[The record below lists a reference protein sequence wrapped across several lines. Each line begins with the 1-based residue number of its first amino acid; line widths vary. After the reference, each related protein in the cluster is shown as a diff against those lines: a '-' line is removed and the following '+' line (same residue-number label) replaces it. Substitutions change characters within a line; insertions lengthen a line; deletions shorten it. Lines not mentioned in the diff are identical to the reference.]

1 MDLYFEFKYVYA
13 FLCACV
19 CVLNLCKKKHDVEID
34 ARGRIYTSKC
44 ILVCV

>member
-1 MDLYFEFKYVYA
+1 MDLCFEFKYVYA

-19 CVLNLCKKKHDVEID
+19 SVLHLCKKKHDKEID
-34 ARGRIYTSKC
+34 ARGRTYTSKR